1 MYRQAVE
8 LLYNLRYIQGIMN
21 KTITIKTDAAT
32 KEAAEAFAKE
42 MGLTLSGLI
51 NGYLKQV
58 TTRHLE
64 FDVPEEPMTPKLES
78 LLEEAETSI
87 ERGKVSPPRSNVA
100 DFIRD
105 LKEYDD

>member
-1 MYRQAVE
+1 
-8 LLYNLRYIQGIMN
+8 MN
-21 KTITIKTDAAT
+21 KTITIKTDVAT

-58 TTRHLE
+58 AVTRHLE

-78 LLEEAETSI
+78 LLEEAEVSI
-87 ERGKVSPPRSNVA
+87 KRGEVSPPRSNVA

-105 LKEYDD
+105 LEEDDD